1 MGLAE
6 PCWGYRRS
14 RSGGVSRSAGLCY
27 CTGYGIVW
35 GTPHLGSSL
44 EGTSLLNVG
53 DRNLATLASQG
64 DVEAFTKLVR
74 AHSSL
79 VYRVAVRM
87 LGTEDAQDASQEV
100 WIRVWRNIKGFRG
113 ESAFSTWLYRITMN
127 TCLSVRQREAR
138 REEREYGGDEMPY
151 LPEPPGGEADPEAAT
166 LSAERREEI
175 QAALKHVRT
184 EHRAALVLRHMEG
197 LSYAEIAEVLEVP
210 DGTAKGWVSRG
221 RAAMLVALAEED
233 HGRRM
238 KRGDAG

>member
-1 MGLAE
+1 M
-6 PCWGYRRS
+6 S
-14 RSGGVSRSAGLCY
+14 
-27 CTGYGIVW
+27 TK
-35 GTPHLGSSL
+35 
-44 EGTSLLNVG
+44 
-53 DRNLATLASQG
+53 DRASEDRDLASRAAQG

-79 VYRVAVRM
+79 VFRVALRM
-87 LGTEDAQDASQEV
+87 LGNEDAQDASQEV

-175 QAALKHVRT
+175 QAALKYVRA
-184 EHRAALVLRHMEG
+184 EHRAALVLRHLEG
-197 LSYAEIAEVLEVP
+197 LSYAEIAAVLEVP

-221 RAAMLVALAEED
+221 RAAMLIALAEED
-233 HGRRM
+233 SGRRI
-238 KRGDAG
+238 KRGDVE